1 MGHEYYMIV
10 IKETI
15 EAGYHKDIRL
25 VQNTAQSNT
34 DPEELQD
41 QRPCAS

>member
-1 MGHEYYMIV
+1 MIG

-15 EAGYHKDIRL
+15 KAEYHKDIRL

-41 QRPCAS
+41 QRPFAS